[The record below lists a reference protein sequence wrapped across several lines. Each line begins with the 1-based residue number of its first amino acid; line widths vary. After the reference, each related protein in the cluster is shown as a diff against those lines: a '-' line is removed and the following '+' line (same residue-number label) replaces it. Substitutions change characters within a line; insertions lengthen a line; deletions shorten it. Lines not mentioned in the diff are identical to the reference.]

1 MSRTAQ
7 TLAERIH
14 ELRFESKLTQ
24 DETAARLGIS
34 RMALSHFETRK
45 RRPGIVMLVTIADH
59 FNVTTDYLL
68 GRTNERSMLNVT
80 ASERTNSRMRKSQ
93 L

>member
-1 MSRTAQ
+1 MSRVAQ
-7 TLAERIH
+7 TLAERIF
-14 ELRFESKLTQ
+14 ELRIESKLTQ

-45 RRPGIVMLVTIADH
+45 RRPGIVMLDTIADH

-68 GRTNERSMLNVT
+68 GRTNERSMPVCLSKR
-80 ASERTNSRMRKSQ
+80 ARR
-93 L
+93 